1 MRALFLASLLVTSV
15 AAGLWWSGEGSLGRS
30 LLAGAG
36 QDMRLAAQHK
46 LEQPA
51 RLGQTQGFE
60 EGLAPGQPSALL
72 VTTAGQTLEP
82 KPNSDQPTRVP
93 NSAEEVRLSYAP
105 VVKQTARA
113 VVNIYTTKIVSTRN
127 RRGLM
132 DDPFFRQFFDM
143 PDSFGDGSGQQRQA
157 RRVQNSLGSGV
168 IVHPEGFIITNNHVI
183 EGGDEIYVVLADERE
198 MQAKV
203 LVADEESDLAILQVE
218 PEDGEPLPYLE
229 TADSDEIQVGDLV
242 LAIGNPFGVGQTVTS
257 GIVSATARSNRSI
270 SDFGFFIQTDA
281 AINPG
286 NSGGALVDMQGRLIG
301 VNTAIFSRSGGSNGI
316 GFAIPANRVRAFFN
330 NVAESGGQR
339 LIRPWSGLQ
348 GQSMDE
354 DLAKARGL
362 EQASGVIISDLYDG
376 GPGERAGVR
385 RGDVV
390 VAINGKR
397 IRDTEELRF
406 RLSELVVGETAELSI
421 MRGRPA
427 QQVTLTMDLEEAPN
441 TPKPNPVTVSA
452 ANSPLHG
459 AILVGITPALSQ
471 ELRLPNLWSGV
482 MIESLSRYSLA
493 ARIGFRPGDVIVGI
507 NGATV
512 ATTREAVEALREGDG
527 EWTIRFYRNGRL
539 RSVRL
544 SL

>member
-82 KPNSDQPTRVP
+82 KPDSDQPTRVP

>member
-1 MRALFLASLLVTSV
+1 
-15 AAGLWWSGEGSLGRS
+15 
-30 LLAGAG
+30 
-36 QDMRLAAQHK
+36 MRLAAQHK

-82 KPNSDQPTRVP
+82 KPDSDQPTRVP